1 MKVEATRII
10 ISRNR
15 NIDHFGLNL
24 CIFEFL
30 INPDPLCSFTRGIL
44 YSSRDCIKNSIYK
57 LWGPNQFLRIL
68 NNIQLIANTWYNIA
82 YDIKDSDIV
91 LQKSIIPLE
100 SFYISRELIS
110 EICKCSVNSKEIQ
123 ETLDKYVRG

>member
-15 NIDHFGLNL
+15 KDHFGLNL

-44 YSSRDCIKNSIYK
+44 YSSRDCIESSIYK

-68 NNIQLIANTWYNIA
+68 NNMQLIANTWYTT